1 MSAGAIVYA
10 LEAAASLLPLLSP
23 TERPDAER
31 LLTLCEQYWADQLR
45 FAQDA
50 AQRSSLARET
60 GRLVELLARRSA
72 TAMPLGAL
80 GRALLS
86 DLHGA
91 PQQRDKLLS
100 EFQAKLA
107 QLGL

>member
-1 MSAGAIVYA
+1 M
-10 LEAAASLLPLLSP
+10 EAAAGLLPLLKP
-23 TERPDAER
+23 LERSDAEQ
-31 LLTLCEQYWADQLR
+31 LLAVCARYWTDPLQVEG
-45 FAQDA
+45 DA
-50 AQRSSLARET
+50 AQRATLLREAS
-60 GRLVELLARRSA
+60 RLVELLARRSA

-91 PQQRDKLLS
+91 PLERDRLLS

-107 QLGL
+107 HLGL